1 MMRTE
6 FYLRSNLYAADGSL
20 VTNPPL
26 IVFRVVIMKGIRVAF
41 FQMDQLLSLQIFH
54 DLTRFVD
61 GNGKKRCL
69 ENETVKYANEQPEHC

>member
-1 MMRTE
+1 MRTE

-41 FQMDQLLSLQIFH
+41 FSNGSTAKFADIS
-54 DLTRFVD
+54 RFD
-61 GNGKKRCL
+61 TFRRW
-69 ENETVKYANEQPEHC
+69 

>member
-61 GNGKKRCL
+61 GNGKK
-69 ENETVKYANEQPEHC
+69 TMPGK